1 MYSSYDI
8 YQYLIQDIQYN
19 MGLESASNIL
29 TMIEAN
35 STILV
40 ENLSRRKQ
48 RFVTESSG
56 IKRE

>member
-8 YQYLIQDIQYN
+8 YQNLKYN

-40 ENLSRRKQ
+40 ENLSRGKQ